1 MSRLRTQILLIIFFV
16 GLCHTEG
23 ICETPFTDDSF
34 RAIYMKNPDRA
45 LELIDKEEK
54 NPSGNIDPL
63 RFDLMRAWCYNVKS
77 DYRSMEACV
86 RRGLANDSIRLV
98 PQRSIPYSRLL
109 VEALVRADRYE
120 EAIRQCDSVIG
131 MARTVGNVNAEA
143 QTYCDLA
150 DVYKQMS
157 LANMSERCFQKS
169 INLLEKSNDV
179 RNIAILSTAY
189 GDYISFLIDQDR
201 IDDAIAI
208 GYKKE
213 AVIDRLS
220 KTPGPPP
227 GYVDREYGYLFT
239 KMAFLLHITGRNKEA
254 EAYHMKFLSTDF
266 SKTIEGKKYEL
277 PFLISA
283 NRFREAKPLNEECL
297 AAFINDTV
305 STSFLHL
312 LLYKADIER
321 GLNEYQAADLT
332 MKRCY
337 TLRDSI
343 YSRESKSQAQ
353 KFAAQ
358 FQLKEKESEVKMA
371 KANAAKRNILI
382 VGISLI
388 TLLLIILLWLARRN
402 LSILKEKNN
411 VLVNK
416 LDKLIEEQEK
426 RRKAYIEN
434 LNDISEIAPQ
444 VSEENS
450 RKKASET
457 KDFSTSTLT
466 QETLLSDSEDFQY
479 SRFMRMETLIVDDKL
494 FLEQGFGRDELCRLA
509 NISKNDISPL
519 LRKYAGVD
527 NVTDY
532 INRLKVE
539 YSIKLMSEK
548 PNLSIDAIAEE
559 SNFTSRSTFYR
570 VFQKICG
577 MSPAQYQK
585 AKFGK

>member
-1 MSRLRTQILLIIFFV
+1 MSRLKYILIIILFV
-16 GLCHTEG
+16 GLCHADG
-23 ICETPFTDDSF
+23 VCETAFTDDSF

-54 NPSGNIDPL
+54 NPSGNINPL
-63 RFDLMRAWCYNVKS
+63 RLDLMRAWCYNVKS
-77 DYRSMEACV
+77 DYRSMETCV

-98 PQRSIPYSRLL
+98 PQRNIPYSRLL
-109 VEALVRADRYE
+109 VEALVRTDRYE
-120 EAIRQCDSVIG
+120 EAIKQCESLIG
-131 MARTVGNVNAEA
+131 LARAAGNKNAEA

-150 DVYKQMS
+150 DVYKHMS
-157 LANMSERCFQKS
+157 LTNMSERCFQNA
-169 INLLEKSNDV
+169 INLLTDSKDV
-179 RNIAILSTAY
+179 RDIAILSTAY
-189 GDYISFLIDQDR
+189 GDYISFLIDQNR
-201 IDDAIAI
+201 LEDAIAI

-213 AVIDRLS
+213 VVIDRLG
-220 KTPGPPP
+220 KIPGPPP

-239 KMAFLLHITGRNKEA
+239 KMVLLLHNTGRKKEA
-254 EAYHMKFLSTDF
+254 EVYHVKFLSTDF

-277 PFLISA
+277 PFLITA

-297 AAFINDTV
+297 ATFANDTV

-321 GLNEYQAADLT
+321 GLEEYQAADLT
-332 MKRCY
+332 MRRCY

-343 YSRESKSQAQ
+343 YARESKSEAQ

-358 FQLKEKESEVKMA
+358 FQLKEKELELQMA
-371 KANAAKRNILI
+371 NVNASRRTILL

-388 TLLLIILLWLARRN
+388 AILLIVLLWSARRN
-402 LSILKEKNN
+402 LSITKEKNRA
-411 VLVNK
+411 LVNK
-416 LDKLIEEQEK
+416 LDKLIAEQEK
-426 RRKAYIEN
+426 RRKAYG
-434 LNDISEIAPQ
+434 DSISVADGLAP
-444 VSEENS
+444 
-450 RKKASET
+450 ET
-457 KDFSTSTLT
+457 KDTG
-466 QETLLSDSEDFQY
+466 ETLETEDCLTSISDKEKILSDAERLDY
-479 SRFMRMETLIVDDKL
+479 DRFMRMEALIVHKKL
-494 FLEQGFGRDELCRLA
+494 FLEPKFGRDELCRIA
-509 NISKNDISPL
+509 NISKNEISPM
-519 LRKYAGVD
+519 LRRYAEVD

-585 AKFGK
+585 TKFGEKH